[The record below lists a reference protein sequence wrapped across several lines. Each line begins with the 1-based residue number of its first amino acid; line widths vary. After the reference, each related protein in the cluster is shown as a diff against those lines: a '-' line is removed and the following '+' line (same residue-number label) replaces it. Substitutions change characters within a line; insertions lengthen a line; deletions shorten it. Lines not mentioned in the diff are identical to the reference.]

1 MSNTEV
7 TVVVSDCAEEDART
21 VFAALG
27 EAFTAEKSALPRSGG
42 AAAGA
47 ATVWTSVYDVADP
60 RGRAGQTPARLAHPV
75 TLEAQGGY
83 RAVDR
88 VLAELDSA
96 FVIDAVGTA
105 AGDQEKD
112 VHVRLHG
119 REA

>member
-1 MSNTEV
+1 MSSTEV
-7 TVVVSDCAEEDART
+7 TVVISDCAEEDAR
-21 VFAALG
+21 VVLAALG
-27 EAFTAEKSALPRSGG
+27 GAFTTEKSTPRPGTG
-42 AAAGA
+42 AASAT
-47 ATVWTSVYDVADP
+47 TVWTSVYDVADAH
-60 RGRAGQTPARLAHPV
+60 GRAAQSPARLAHPV

-119 REA
+119 RET